1 MISDSKTRFSLKI
14 LILIWNLFL
23 IKKLIRDF
31 ITVKKQYNTD
41 GLTNIIL
48 EKVIKK
54 IKAIPIPLTNMDDK
68 LIQRFTS
75 NWEYSVKTST

>member
-31 ITVKKQYNTD
+31 VTAKKQYNID

-48 EKVIKK
+48 EKVIKN

-75 NWEYSVKTST
+75 NWEYSVKT